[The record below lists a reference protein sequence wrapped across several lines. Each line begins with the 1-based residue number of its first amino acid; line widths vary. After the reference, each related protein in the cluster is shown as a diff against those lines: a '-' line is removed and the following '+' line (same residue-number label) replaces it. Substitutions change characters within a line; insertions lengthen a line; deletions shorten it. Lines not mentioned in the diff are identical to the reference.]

1 MSAHGRPR
9 RAITAALLLGVVAE
23 GGGRAGAE
31 AQATAATRVPDRVYA
46 TDSTAA
52 PAPFGPGERLVY
64 KLKIGIFNAGQGQ
77 MSIPALD
84 TVRGRDAYHIGW
96 TIDGGF
102 MGLGVHDKYESW
114 LDVRTLQ
121 SWRFIQDIHEVRYN
135 SFRHYEMYPDSGIWD
150 REDNDE
156 FGPLASELPLDDI
169 AFVYFLRTLPLEVGE
184 TYTFDRYFKTEG
196 NPVTVQVIRR
206 DHRKTDAGEFA
217 TIVVRPIIRTKGL
230 FGEKGKAEIHFTD
243 DARRLP
249 VYVKS
254 DIPNFPGSLTLHL
267 REIHEGVP
275 LHPAS
280 RASASD
286 EGSAAPGSRPPT
298 AGSQGPPPAGPPRGP
313 VGRP

>member
-1 MSAHGRPR
+1 MGAG
-9 RAITAALLLGVVAE
+9 AQTAADTRLLE
-23 GGGRAGAE
+23 
-31 AQATAATRVPDRVYA
+31 RVYA
-46 TDSTAA
+46 ADSTAA

-77 MSIPALD
+77 MSIPGLD

-96 TIDGGF
+96 TIDGGLL
-102 MGLGVHDKYESW
+102 GLGVHDKYDSW

-135 SFRHYEMYPDSGIWD
+135 SFRHYEMYPDRGIWD

-156 FGPLASELPLDDI
+156 FGPLAAELPLDDI

-196 NPVTVQVIRR
+196 NPVTVEVLRR

-230 FGEKGKAEIHFTD
+230 FSQGGKAEIHFTD

-267 REIHEGVP
+267 KEIHEGVP

-280 RASASD
+280 RASVSG
-286 EGSAAPGSRPPT
+286 EGPAAPGAQAPSPASREVT
-298 AGSQGPPPAGPPRGP
+298 PAGLQRRPA
-313 VGRP
+313 GRP